1 METII
6 KKITDNE
13 IENDKIIKTAAE
25 IISRGGLVAFPTET
39 VYGLGGDSF
48 DPAAAEKIYAA
59 KGRPSDNPLIV
70 HISEFEDIYKL
81 SDEVPEIAKVLAD
94 KFWPGPLTMIVKKNK
109 SVPVTVTGGLDTVAV
124 RLPSHKV
131 ARKLIKE
138 SGTFIAAPSANISG
152 RPSPT
157 TAKHVIDDLDGRI
170 DMIIDDGSIEI
181 GLESTIVDLTE
192 DVPVILRPG
201 YVTFEMLE
209 ETVGKVR
216 LDKAFVEEKI
226 SEGKDVLLEIE
237 IQGAL
242 KIKEKFPSAVLI
254 FITTKDAKTLKDRL
268 TGRGT
273 ETEDVIEKRL
283 NRAAEEAKGVEAYDY
298 IVVND
303 ILEDCVETVDRIIKS
318 EHNRT
323 SEKISVIEDIRKEL
337 SKHTV

>member
-1 METII
+1 MRPGET
-6 KKITDNE
+6 DGVSYFF
-13 IENDKIIKTAAE
+13 KTRE
-25 IISRGGLVAFPTET
+25 
-39 VYGLGGDSF
+39 
-48 DPAAAEKIYAA
+48 
-59 KGRPSDNPLIV
+59 
-70 HISEFEDIYKL
+70 EFEN
-81 SDEVPEIAKVLAD
+81 
-94 KFWPGPLTMIVKKNK
+94 M
-109 SVPVTVTGGLDTVAV
+109 
-124 RLPSHKV
+124 
-131 ARKLIKE
+131 IKE
-138 SGTFIAAPSANISG
+138 DAFVEYACYVGNYYGTP
-152 RPSPT
+152 
-157 TAKHVIDDLDGRI
+157 
-170 DMIIDDGSIEI
+170 
-181 GLESTIVDLTE
+181 
-192 DVPVILRPG
+192 
-201 YVTFEMLE
+201 
-209 ETVGKVR
+209 
-216 LDKAFVEEKI
+216 KAFVEEKI

>member
-1 METII
+1 MRPGET
-6 KKITDNE
+6 DGVSYFF
-13 IENDKIIKTAAE
+13 KTKE
-25 IISRGGLVAFPTET
+25 
-39 VYGLGGDSF
+39 
-48 DPAAAEKIYAA
+48 
-59 KGRPSDNPLIV
+59 
-70 HISEFEDIYKL
+70 EFEN
-81 SDEVPEIAKVLAD
+81 
-94 KFWPGPLTMIVKKNK
+94 M
-109 SVPVTVTGGLDTVAV
+109 
-124 RLPSHKV
+124 
-131 ARKLIKE
+131 IKE
-138 SGTFIAAPSANISG
+138 DAFVEYACYVGNYYGTP
-152 RPSPT
+152 
-157 TAKHVIDDLDGRI
+157 
-170 DMIIDDGSIEI
+170 
-181 GLESTIVDLTE
+181 
-192 DVPVILRPG
+192 
-201 YVTFEMLE
+201 
-209 ETVGKVR
+209 
-216 LDKAFVEEKI
+216 KAFVEEKI
-226 SEGKDVLLEIE
+226 NEGKDVLLEIE

>member
-1 METII
+1 M
-6 KKITDNE
+6 
-13 IENDKIIKTAAE
+13 
-25 IISRGGLVAFPTET
+25 
-39 VYGLGGDSF
+39 
-48 DPAAAEKIYAA
+48 
-59 KGRPSDNPLIV
+59 
-70 HISEFEDIYKL
+70 
-81 SDEVPEIAKVLAD
+81 
-94 KFWPGPLTMIVKKNK
+94 
-109 SVPVTVTGGLDTVAV
+109 
-124 RLPSHKV
+124 
-131 ARKLIKE
+131 IKE
-138 SGTFIAAPSANISG
+138 DAFVEYACYVGNYYGTP
-152 RPSPT
+152 
-157 TAKHVIDDLDGRI
+157 
-170 DMIIDDGSIEI
+170 
-181 GLESTIVDLTE
+181 
-192 DVPVILRPG
+192 
-201 YVTFEMLE
+201 
-209 ETVGKVR
+209 
-216 LDKAFVEEKI
+216 KAFVEEKI

-337 SKHTV
+337 SKHIV

>member
-1 METII
+1 M
-6 KKITDNE
+6 N
-13 IENDKIIKTAAE
+13 
-25 IISRGGLVAFPTET
+25 
-39 VYGLGGDSF
+39 
-48 DPAAAEKIYAA
+48 
-59 KGRPSDNPLIV
+59 KGNLIV
-70 HISEFEDIYKL
+70 VSGFSGVGKGTVMNRLISEKEGYALSVSATTRGMRPGETDGVSYFFKTREEFEN
-81 SDEVPEIAKVLAD
+81 
-94 KFWPGPLTMIVKKNK
+94 M
-109 SVPVTVTGGLDTVAV
+109 
-124 RLPSHKV
+124 
-131 ARKLIKE
+131 IKE
-138 SGTFIAAPSANISG
+138 DAFVEYACYVGNYYGTP
-152 RPSPT
+152 
-157 TAKHVIDDLDGRI
+157 
-170 DMIIDDGSIEI
+170 
-181 GLESTIVDLTE
+181 
-192 DVPVILRPG
+192 
-201 YVTFEMLE
+201 
-209 ETVGKVR
+209 
-216 LDKAFVEEKI
+216 KAFVEEKI

-323 SEKISVIEDIRKEL
+323 SEKISVIEDIRREL

>member
-1 METII
+1 M
-6 KKITDNE
+6 
-13 IENDKIIKTAAE
+13 
-25 IISRGGLVAFPTET
+25 
-39 VYGLGGDSF
+39 
-48 DPAAAEKIYAA
+48 
-59 KGRPSDNPLIV
+59 GRTRE
-70 HISEFEDIYKL
+70 EFEN
-81 SDEVPEIAKVLAD
+81 
-94 KFWPGPLTMIVKKNK
+94 M
-109 SVPVTVTGGLDTVAV
+109 
-124 RLPSHKV
+124 
-131 ARKLIKE
+131 IKE
-138 SGTFIAAPSANISG
+138 DAFVEYACYVGNYYGTP
-152 RPSPT
+152 
-157 TAKHVIDDLDGRI
+157 
-170 DMIIDDGSIEI
+170 
-181 GLESTIVDLTE
+181 
-192 DVPVILRPG
+192 
-201 YVTFEMLE
+201 
-209 ETVGKVR
+209 
-216 LDKAFVEEKI
+216 KAFVEEKI

>member
-1 METII
+1 MNKGNLIVVSGFSGAGKGTVMNRLISEKEGYALSVSATTRGMRPGETDGVSYFFKTREEFENMI
-6 KKITDNE
+6 KEDAFVEYACYVGNYYGTPKAFVEEKISEGKDVLLE
-13 IENDKIIKTAAE
+13 IEIQGALKIKEKFPSAVLIFITTKDAKTLKDRLTG
-25 IISRGGLVAFPTET
+25 RGMRPGET
-39 VYGLGGDSF
+39 DGVSYF
-48 DPAAAEKIYAA
+48 FKTRE
-59 KGRPSDNPLIV
+59 
-70 HISEFEDIYKL
+70 EFEN
-81 SDEVPEIAKVLAD
+81 
-94 KFWPGPLTMIVKKNK
+94 M
-109 SVPVTVTGGLDTVAV
+109 
-124 RLPSHKV
+124 
-131 ARKLIKE
+131 IKE
-138 SGTFIAAPSANISG
+138 DAFVEYACYVGNYYGTP
-152 RPSPT
+152 
-157 TAKHVIDDLDGRI
+157 
-170 DMIIDDGSIEI
+170 
-181 GLESTIVDLTE
+181 
-192 DVPVILRPG
+192 
-201 YVTFEMLE
+201 
-209 ETVGKVR
+209 
-216 LDKAFVEEKI
+216 KAFVEEKI